1 MNDLISYSSSIGR
14 AVFHIGFKAKYC
26 HKIFGIEE
34 VRNRCREIFL
44 SVAEKYNISVYKI
57 GFDDDHVHFEADIGL
72 KSIPEIAKL
81 FKGTSGYKL
90 LKEFPWLKKKF
101 FWGSGLWSPVV
112 YFDSVGQ
119 NHEII
124 SDYIASQKYH

>member
-44 SVAEKYNISVYKI
+44 SVAEKHKISVYKI

-81 FKGTSGYKL
+81 FKGTSGHVL

-124 SDYIASQKYH
+124 SDYIDSQKYH

>member
-26 HKIFGIEE
+26 HKIFGIEK

-44 SVAEKYNISVYKI
+44 DVAEKHKIPIYSI

-81 FKGTSGYKL
+81 FKGTSGYVL
-90 LKEFPWLKKKF
+90 LKEFPWLKKQY

-112 YFDSVGQ
+112 YFDSIGQ
-119 NHEII
+119 NHELI
-124 SDYIASQKYH
+124 SDYISSQKYH